1 MLADDVH
8 VDYVAIVRKGE
19 VTGLACHLEGLDV
32 LHPAH
37 VCGGIADVTYAV
49 AAFQPVQV
57 GLHEDFLHQPGTFVQ
72 ADDAIFTLSGDS
84 TALLTT
90 VLEALQAKEREAGCL
105 LHTVDSEDAAFFVD
119 FFHGVIC

>member
-1 MLADDVH
+1 MA
-8 VDYVAIVRKGE
+8 YAI
-19 VTGLACHLEGLDV
+19 
-32 LHPAH
+32 
-37 VCGGIADVTYAV
+37 

-84 TALLTT
+84 AALLPT
-90 VLEALQAKEREAGCL
+90 VLEALQAKECEAGCL

-119 FFHGVIC
+119 FFHGLIC